1 MPRKEKLARIA
12 ELARELNCLQ
22 QEFLNEVE
30 THERDIMLEDMAEEA
45 EDAIKEE
52 FGC

>member
-12 ELARELNCLQ
+12 CLARELNALQ
-22 QEFLNEVE
+22 QECLNEVE
-30 THERDIMLEDMAEEA
+30 THERHTMLEDMAEEA

-52 FGC
+52 FGG